1 MSDLQ
6 SKLADADYF
15 AKEKEQAIEALE
27 AVAREKEQALEA
39 VAREKEQAISTLS
52 DQLKKT

>member
-27 AVAREKEQALEA
+27 AVAREKEQA
-39 VAREKEQAISTLS
+39 ISTLS